1 MILLTSFVMCL
12 STLASFRSIKSYLF
26 YFYITILSSILMGVF
41 LTLDLIP
48 FYICFE
54 SSLIPMFLLIGSFGS
69 DKKRKI
75 YAAFSIML
83 TTLIGSLIMLLTILS
98 IYSFIG
104 SNLYLI
110 ANNLSNERQ
119 NIL

>member
-1 MILLTSFVMCL
+1 M
-12 STLASFRSIKSYLF
+12 
-26 YFYITILSSILMGVF
+26 SSVLMGVF

-54 SSLIPMFLLIGSFGS
+54 SSLIPMFLLIGTYGS
-69 DKKRKI
+69 NKERKI

-83 TTLIGSLIMLLTILS
+83 ATLIGSLIMLIAILS
-98 IYSFIG
+98 IYSYIG
-104 SNLYLI
+104 SNVYII
-110 ANNLSNERQ
+110 ANNITSERQ

>member
-1 MILLTSFVMCL
+1 M
-12 STLASFRSIKSYLF
+12 
-26 YFYITILSSILMGVF
+26 SSVLMGVF

-54 SSLIPMFLLIGSFGS
+54 SSLIPMFLLIGTYGS
-69 DKKRKI
+69 NKERKI

-83 TTLIGSLIMLLTILS
+83 ATLIGSLIMLIAILS
-98 IYSFIG
+98 IYSYIG
-104 SNLYLI
+104 SNVYII
-110 ANNLSNERQ
+110 ANNITNERQ

>member
-1 MILLTSFVMCL
+1 M
-12 STLASFRSIKSYLF
+12 
-26 YFYITILSSILMGVF
+26 SSVLMGVF

-54 SSLIPMFLLIGSFGS
+54 SSLIPMFLLIGTYGS
-69 DKKRKI
+69 NKERKI

-98 IYSFIG
+98 IYSYIG
-104 SNLYLI
+104 SNIYII
-110 ANNLSNERQ
+110 ANDISYERQ

>member
-1 MILLTSFVMCL
+1 M
-12 STLASFRSIKSYLF
+12 
-26 YFYITILSSILMGVF
+26 SSVLMGVF

-54 SSLIPMFLLIGSFGS
+54 SSLIPMFLLIGTYGS
-69 DKKRKI
+69 NKERKI

-98 IYSFIG
+98 IYSYIG
-104 SNLYLI
+104 SNIYII
-110 ANNLSNERQ
+110 ANDITYERQ

>member
-1 MILLTSFVMCL
+1 
-12 STLASFRSIKSYLF
+12 
-26 YFYITILSSILMGVF
+26 MGVF

-54 SSLIPMFLLIGSFGS
+54 SSLIPMFLLIGTYGS
-69 DKKRKI
+69 NKERKI
-75 YAAFSIML
+75 NAAFSIML

-98 IYSFIG
+98 IYSYIG
-104 SNLYLI
+104 SNIYII
-110 ANNLSNERQ
+110 ANDISYERQ

>member
-1 MILLTSFVMCL
+1 
-12 STLASFRSIKSYLF
+12 
-26 YFYITILSSILMGVF
+26 MGVF

-54 SSLIPMFLLIGSFGS
+54 SSLIPMFLLIGTYGS
-69 DKKRKI
+69 NKERKI

-98 IYSFIG
+98 IYSYIG
-104 SNLYLI
+104 SNVYII
-110 ANNLSNERQ
+110 ANDISYERQ

>member
-1 MILLTSFVMCL
+1 MSGV
-12 STLASFRSIKSYLF
+12 
-26 YFYITILSSILMGVF
+26 LMGVF

-54 SSLIPMFLLIGSFGS
+54 SSLIPMFLLIGTYGS
-69 DKKRKI
+69 NKERKI

-98 IYSFIG
+98 IYSYIG
-104 SNLYLI
+104 SNVYII
-110 ANNLSNERQ
+110 ANDISYERQ

>member
-1 MILLTSFVMCL
+1 M
-12 STLASFRSIKSYLF
+12 
-26 YFYITILSSILMGVF
+26 SSVLMGVF

-54 SSLIPMFLLIGSFGS
+54 SSLIPMFLLIGTYGS
-69 DKKRKI
+69 NKERKI

-98 IYSFIG
+98 IYSYIG
-104 SNLYLI
+104 SNIYII
-110 ANNLSNERQ
+110 ANDISNERQ

>member
-1 MILLTSFVMCL
+1 M
-12 STLASFRSIKSYLF
+12 
-26 YFYITILSSILMGVF
+26 SSVLMGVF

-54 SSLIPMFLLIGSFGS
+54 SSLIPMFLLIGTYGS
-69 DKKRKI
+69 NKERKI

-83 TTLIGSLIMLLTILS
+83 ATLIGSLIMLIAILS
-98 IYSFIG
+98 IYSYIG
-104 SNLYLI
+104 SNIYII
-110 ANNLSNERQ
+110 ANNITNERQ

>member
-1 MILLTSFVMCL
+1 M
-12 STLASFRSIKSYLF
+12 
-26 YFYITILSSILMGVF
+26 SSILMGVF

-54 SSLIPMFLLIGSFGS
+54 SSLIPMFLLIGTYGS
-69 DKKRKI
+69 NKERKI

-83 TTLIGSLIMLLTILS
+83 ATLIGSLIMLIAILS
-98 IYSFIG
+98 IYSYIG
-104 SNLYLI
+104 SNIYII
-110 ANNLSNERQ
+110 ANNITNERQ